1 MSRQSKQ
8 VHIYLYRENSE
19 GSYEFAVFQRSDN
32 ELWWQGISGGVEEG
46 ETIEETA
53 RREAFEEA
61 GINIK
66 PPLYKLESISYLP
79 TYIFDDEIQEEWGK
93 DIVVIPM
100 YFFAMPYDGNIK
112 LSDEHSDIRW
122 LDYKK
127 AHDLVYFDD
136 QKTALWELN
145 ERLIRK
151 ILMR

>member
-8 VHIYLYRENSE
+8 IHIYLYRENSE
-19 GSYEFAVFQRSDN
+19 GLYEFSIFQRSDN

-46 ETIEETA
+46 ETIEEAA

-61 GINIK
+61 GISVK
-66 PPLYKLESISYLP
+66 PPLYRLESISYLP
-79 TYIFDDEIQEEWGK
+79 TYIFDDDIQEEWGK

-100 YFFAMPYDGNIK
+100 YFFAMTFDGNIK
-112 LSDEHSDIRW
+112 LSDEHSSIKW
-122 LDYKK
+122 LTYEK

>member
-1 MSRQSKQ
+1 MSRQAKQ
-8 VHIYLYRENSE
+8 IHIYLYRKNLDDI
-19 GSYEFAVFQRSDN
+19 YEFAIFQRSDN

-46 ETIEETA
+46 ETIEEAA

-61 GINIK
+61 GISVK
-66 PPLYKLESISYLP
+66 LPLYRLESISYLP
-79 TYIFDDEIQEEWGK
+79 TYIFDAEIQDEWRK

-100 YFFAMPYDGNIK
+100 YFFAIPFDGNIK
-112 LSDEHSDIRW
+112 LSYEHSDIIW
-122 LDYKK
+122 LTYNK

-151 ILMR
+151 MLIR